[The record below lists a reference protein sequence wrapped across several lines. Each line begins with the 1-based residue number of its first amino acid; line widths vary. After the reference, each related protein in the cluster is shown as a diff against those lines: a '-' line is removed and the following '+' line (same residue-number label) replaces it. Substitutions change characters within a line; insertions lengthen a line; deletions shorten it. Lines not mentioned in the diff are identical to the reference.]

1 VNLVDVE
8 SARRWAQMAGTPVR
22 DRAPAPPELAE
33 RFWSQAIERFEAA
46 ADGRLL
52 ERDLVIADL
61 PVRLSFAG
69 SAMYEAVFPAFEH
82 LARPTRLEPARRVLI
97 WDTASTAV
105 GPPDQIWGETDVGP
119 HGEVLPLGQGPI
131 HAAADGWG
139 RLLAYDS
146 RSGTLVFHAPDVALF
161 PWHEHAAPMRSG
173 LHWLL
178 TGPERH
184 LIHGAAV
191 GERGRGLLI
200 TAPSGS
206 GKSTL
211 AAACFCAGLDVAAD
225 DFVAVTLDGA
235 PRAHSLYATAKLD
248 RRSVELLDPDPSL
261 ITNPDFAEDEKAV
274 LDLRSGPI
282 VTELPI
288 DGIVVPRLTGAST
301 PVLERIG
308 AAETLRQI
316 GPSSLVVMPR
326 PRGPALATAAELAR
340 RLPAWRLDVG
350 EDLQAA
356 VDALRGLLAAEVAA

>member
-1 VNLVDVE
+1 MIPIE
-8 SARRWAQMAGTPVR
+8 ER
-22 DRAPAPPELAE
+22 DRAPAPPGLAE
-33 RFWSQAIERFEAA
+33 RFWSEAIERFEAA
-46 ADGRLL
+46 AEGRLL
-52 ERDLVIADL
+52 ERDLVIADV

-69 SAMYEAVFPAFEH
+69 PAMHDAVFPAFEH
-82 LARPTRLEPARRVLI
+82 VASPASVEPERRVLI
-97 WDTASTAV
+97 WDAASTGV
-105 GPPDQIWGETDVGP
+105 EPPEPIWSETDIGP
-119 HGEVLPLGQGPI
+119 HGEVLPLGKGQI
-131 HAAADGWG
+131 HAVADGWG
-139 RLLAYDS
+139 RLLVFDS

-191 GERGRGLLI
+191 GEGDRGLLI

-211 AAACFCAGLDVAAD
+211 AAACFCAGLDTAAD
-225 DFVAVTLDGA
+225 DFVAVTLAGA

-261 ITNPDFAEDEKAV
+261 ITNPGFADDEKAV
-274 LDLRSGPI
+274 LDLRNGPI
-282 VTELPI
+282 VPELPLSA
-288 DGIVVPRLTGAST
+288 IVVPKLTGAST

-308 AAETLRQI
+308 AAEALRQI

-326 PRGPALATAAELAR
+326 PRGPALATAAALAR
-340 RLPAWRLDVG
+340 SLPAWRLELG
-350 EDLQAA
+350 EDLDAA
-356 VDALRGLLAAEVAA
+356 VDALRGLVAA